1 MTYRNILLFKEA
13 IKTKEKESIELVL
26 KLCKIESYYI
36 KGKIL
41 FLLLTF
47 LKMIQLSEHNTTD
60 SDYDSLSK
68 KLQPT
73 KVEFLKSIFDLNP
86 TSEMMLT

>member
-1 MTYRNILLFKEA
+1 MNTRVIDHHKNWNILLFKEA
-13 IKTKEKESIELVL
+13 IKTKEKKSIELVL

-47 LKMIQLSEHNTTD
+47 LKMIQLSEHNTTLTQIMTT
-60 SDYDSLSK
+60 YQK
-68 KLQPT
+68 NCNQP
-73 KVEFLKSIFDLNP
+73 KVKAF
-86 TSEMMLT
+86 